1 MTATLPRAAI
11 GTPHHVLSA
20 ADLQPLG
27 MEKLL
32 AHAQALREARATRT
46 LQPELAGRQVALLF
60 DKPSLRTK
68 VSFDVGVELLGG
80 HAVFLGA
87 DEVRLGQRE
96 PASDIGANLS
106 RWVDAI
112 VVRASSPGIIAEL
125 ASASSVPVINAL
137 DDREHP
143 CQALADMLTLRQQW
157 GSLAGRTLAWVGDS
171 NNVCHSAV
179 VAAALSG
186 MHVRVATPPEHTPHP
201 DMLAA
206 ARSFAA
212 ARGASVQAGTDPVE
226 AVSGADAV
234 YTDVWT
240 SMGFEAEAAARRA
253 RFAPFQVNASL
264 LAHAPDA
271 LVMHCLPAHRGE
283 EITAKVLDGPQ
294 SVALEQ
300 AENRMYAQ
308 QALLV
313 ALLA

>member
-1 MTATLPRAAI
+1 MTATLPRAAV

-20 ADLQPLG
+20 ADLAPLG

-32 AHAQALREARATRT
+32 AHAQALREARAARM
-46 LQPELAGRQVALLF
+46 LKPELAARQVALLF

-68 VSFDVGVELLGG
+68 VSFDIGVELLGG

-87 DEVRLGQRE
+87 DEVKLGQRE
-96 PASDIGANLS
+96 PASDIGANLG

-112 VVRASSPGIIAEL
+112 VVRASSPGIIGEL
-125 ASASSVPVINAL
+125 AAASSVPVINAL

-157 GSLAGRTLAWVGDS
+157 GALAGRTLAFVGDG
-171 NNVCHSAV
+171 NNVCHSLV
-179 VAAALSG
+179 IAAALCG
-186 MHVRVATPPEHTPHP
+186 MHVRVATPPEHEP
-201 DMLAA
+201 DLAVIA
-206 ARSFAA
+206 T
-212 ARGASVQAGTDPVE
+212 ARGLTSASVQVMTDPVE

-240 SMGFEAEAAARRA
+240 SMGFEAEASVRRA
-253 RFAPFQVNASL
+253 RFAPYQVNAEL
-264 LAHAPDA
+264 LTHAPEA

-283 EITAKVLDGPQ
+283 EVTADVLDGPR

-313 ALLA
+313 ALLT

>member
-1 MTATLPRAAI
+1 MTATLSRAAV
-11 GTPHHVLSA
+11 GAPHHVLSA
-20 ADLQPLG
+20 ADLAPLG

-32 AHAQALREARATRT
+32 AHAQGLREARATGS
-46 LQPELAGRQVALLF
+46 LEPELAGRQVALLF

-68 VSFDVGVELLGG
+68 VSFDIGIELLGG

-87 DEVRLGQRE
+87 DEVKLGQRE

-125 ASASSVPVINAL
+125 AAASSVPVINAL

-143 CQALADMLTLRQQW
+143 CQALADMLTLRQRW
-157 GSLAGRTLAWVGDS
+157 GSLAGRTLAWVGDG

-179 VAAALSG
+179 IAAALCR
-186 MHVRVATPPEHTPHP
+186 MNVRVATPPEHAP
-201 DMLAA
+201 DPALV
-206 ARSFAA
+206 REFASA
-212 ARGASVQAGTDPVE
+212 QVMTDPVE

-240 SMGFEAEAAARRA
+240 SMGFESEAALRRE
-253 RFAPFQVNASL
+253 RFAPYQVNAEL
-264 LAHAPDA
+264 LAHAPEA

-283 EITAKVLDGPQ
+283 EVTADVLDGPR

-313 ALLA
+313 ALLT

>member
-1 MTATLPRAAI
+1 MTTTLPRAAVSA
-11 GTPHHVLSA
+11 PHHVLSA
-20 ADLQPLG
+20 ADLAPLG
-27 MEKLL
+27 MEALL
-32 AHAQALREARATRT
+32 AHAQALREARAAGT
-46 LQPELAGRQVALLF
+46 LTPELAGRQVALLF

-68 VSFDVGVELLGG
+68 VSFDIGVELLGG

-87 DEVRLGQRE
+87 DEVKLGQRE

-125 ASASSVPVINAL
+125 AAASSVPVINAL

-157 GSLAGRTLAWVGDS
+157 GSLAGRTLAFVGDG
-171 NNVCHSAV
+171 NNVCHSLV
-179 VAAALSG
+179 IAAALCG
-186 MHVRVATPPEHTPHP
+186 MHVRVATPPEHAP
-201 DMLAA
+201 DPAVIAVARDLAT
-206 ARSFAA
+206 
-212 ARGASVQAGTDPVE
+212 ASVQVLIDPVG

-240 SMGFEAEAAARRA
+240 SMGFEAESAARRE
-253 RFAPFQVNASL
+253 RFAPYQVNAEL

-283 EITAKVLDGPQ
+283 EITAEVLDGPR

-313 ALLA
+313 AFLA